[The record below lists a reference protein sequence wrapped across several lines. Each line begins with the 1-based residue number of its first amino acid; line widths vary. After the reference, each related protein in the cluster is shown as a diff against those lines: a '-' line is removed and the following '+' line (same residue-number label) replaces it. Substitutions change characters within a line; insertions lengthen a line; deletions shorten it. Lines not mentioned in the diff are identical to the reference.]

1 LATTISL
8 IFGELFAGLDAADH
22 EIFAGN
28 FDYCSFRGAMPLRLA
43 NFLLLYSPPTRP
55 KFKKACEQAKR
66 YATYYVNHA
75 LKVKEENGEEFASE
89 RHPFILDLYK
99 ELQDRVLV
107 RDQLMNFLIA
117 GRDITACLPCWDL

>member
-1 LATTISL
+1 
-8 IFGELFAGLDAADH
+8 
-22 EIFAGN
+22 
-28 FDYCSFRGAMPLRLA
+28 
-43 NFLLLYSPPTRP
+43 
-55 KFKKACEQAKR
+55 
-66 YATYYVNHA
+66 VNHA